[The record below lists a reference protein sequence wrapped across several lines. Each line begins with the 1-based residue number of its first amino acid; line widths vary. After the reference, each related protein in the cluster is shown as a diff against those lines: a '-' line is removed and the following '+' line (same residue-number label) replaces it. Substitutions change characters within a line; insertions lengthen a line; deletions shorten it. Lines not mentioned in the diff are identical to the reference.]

1 MLLSG
6 SKYKISCYPI
16 AKMEPELK
24 TLKACP
30 ISDVGFL
37 LRGSFRKMVILA
49 PTTVRNMSHL
59 EASILADYVV
69 IFFFQIINVT
79 DIRSF
84 LIYRKCCRYRKLGI
98 LLSYQDEHCLYLTS
112 RACNKKGKK
121 NCWSLYS
128 VEP

>member
-1 MLLSG
+1 
-6 SKYKISCYPI
+6 
-16 AKMEPELK
+16 MEPELK

-84 LIYRKCCRYRKLGI
+84 LIYRKRR
-98 LLSYQDEHCLYLTS
+98 HH
-112 RACNKKGKK
+112 
-121 NCWSLYS
+121 
-128 VEP
+128 

>member
-1 MLLSG
+1 MKLPLLLSG

-37 LRGSFRKMVILA
+37 LRGSFRKMVMLV
-49 PTTVRNMSHL
+49 PTTVRNTSHL

-69 IFFFQIINVT
+69 LFFF
-79 DIRSF
+79 
-84 LIYRKCCRYRKLGI
+84 K
-98 LLSYQDEHCLYLTS
+98 
-112 RACNKKGKK
+112 
-121 NCWSLYS
+121 
-128 VEP
+128 